1 MHILISMPIFF
12 QGVFRKLRLIIYL
25 INFHANQ
32 QAGVVQTTTYTF
44 LHVSAADQ
52 TIQSDKK

>member
-1 MHILISMPIFF
+1 MPIFF

-32 QAGVVQTTTYTF
+32 QAGVAQTTTYTF